1 MSKKSEYLR
10 ALVTERL
17 SAAAE
22 EIFAL
27 VETTIA
33 EYEEELR
40 RSKEENQRNLQL
52 LDSVRNAQAELQ
64 KPDVAAPLSCSD
76 QRSSG
81 LSGASAQKQRA
92 VKSER
97 DAPEETGENCDDW
110 TAPSAG
116 PSEIRDQKADPD
128 GQSEEQSDEQSEE
141 QMEEEQTA
149 APEPHQCC
157 ICDQMF
163 VDPQSLKRHMDLHM
177 EEVEL
182 LSRTR
187 AAAAEEEDEE
197 EEDEEDTCKRRAP
210 QPRPH
215 ALSRTVA
222 SFGGSPFSCPFCK
235 RDFARKSDLQYHIL
249 IHTGEKPF
257 SCSQCNRRFNRK
269 SNLYRHYRN
278 HAKKKIL

>member
-17 SAAAE
+17 TAAAD

-27 VETTIA
+27 FERTIA
-33 EYEEELR
+33 EYEEELS
-40 RSKEENQRNLQL
+40 RSKEENQRKQRL
-52 LDSVRNAQAELQ
+52 LDSAQGARAEPQ
-64 KPDVAAPLSCSD
+64 TPDAPTPHTCLD
-76 QRSSG
+76 QGSSG
-81 LSGASAQKQRA
+81 LSDSSGAVRLEPELGLFG
-92 VKSER
+92 VKSECG
-97 DAPEETGENCDDW
+97 ESEGTETSEDW
-110 TAPSAG
+110 TLVAG
-116 PSEIRDQKADPD
+116 PSAPPRDSKDDDQN
-128 GQSEEQSDEQSEE
+128 
-141 QMEEEQTA
+141 MEPEGQTA
-149 APEPHQCC
+149 APDSHECC
-157 ICDQMF
+157 ICDETF

-182 LSRTR
+182 LSR
-187 AAAAEEEDEE
+187 AKG
-197 EEDEEDTCKRRAP
+197 EEDTFKRRAP
-210 QPRPH
+210 QSRPQTH
-215 ALSRTVA
+215 RTLA
-222 SFGGSPFSCPFCK
+222 SFPGSPFSCPFCK